1 MPMPRL
7 LPLLLILLVTG
18 TPAAQAPRPIEALG
32 VRFLRGEQ
40 LPEPFGLSLVAP
52 TADGFVAVTVDDRL
66 AGRLDLGREPQSTT
80 EHYLPD
86 DVLQWSAGISTVVS

>member
-1 MPMPRL
+1 MPRL
-7 LPLLLILLVTG
+7 LVLLAILLVPG
-18 TPAAQAPRPIEALG
+18 APAAQATRPIEALG

-66 AGRLDLGREPQSTT
+66 AGRLDLGREPLSTT
-80 EHYLPD
+80 EYYLPD
-86 DVLQWSAGISTVVS
+86 EIGRAHV